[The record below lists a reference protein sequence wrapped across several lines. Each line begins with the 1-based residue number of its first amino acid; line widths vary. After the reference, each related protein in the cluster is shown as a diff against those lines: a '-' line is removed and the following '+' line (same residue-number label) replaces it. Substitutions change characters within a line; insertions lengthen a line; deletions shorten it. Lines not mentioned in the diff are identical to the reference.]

1 MKIADKYAARL
12 GTAKFRHP
20 PPQFENVRPAHMQE
34 VKPPYSGAPG
44 WQCSVYY
51 FWYEYLRRHDGYRA
65 TCQANGVGDCA
76 QQFTIFGNVH
86 ALGFADW
93 WGQYFV
99 LFEERRPLRRLKQ
112 MPALDQ
118 HGYPVDPSQLFLEI
132 DLTAPFADL
141 IKQFR
146 EEVWLQK
153 RAAEDRIERGQKARA
168 TRRGQPIPQRPDLDE
183 TKSTAL
189 YPVATRPM
197 LFTLHQ
203 HLKVWDAHLVHTD
216 VSDAEL
222 ADYAGIAVNEIVN
235 GETVEA
241 LKRADLPYRD
251 LERVIRRRKQL
262 VVQRHLR
269 IANQYMDNVVNGE
282 FPKRSTR

>member
-20 PPQFENVRPAHMQE
+20 PPEFGNVQPAHMQD
-34 VKPPYSGAPG
+34 VRPPYSGAPG

-65 TCQANGVGDCA
+65 TCQANGVGDYA

-86 ALGFADW
+86 TLDFADW
-93 WGQYFV
+93 WGQYYV

-118 HGYPVDPSQLFLEI
+118 QGYPIDPSKLFLEI
-132 DLTAPFADL
+132 DLTAPFTEL

-146 EEVWLQK
+146 EEVWVQK

-168 TRRGQPIPQRPDLDE
+168 QRRGQPIPRRPDLDE

-189 YPVATRPM
+189 YPVAARPM
-197 LFTLHQ
+197 LFALYQ
-203 HLKVWDAHLVHTD
+203 HLAVWDAKQ
-216 VSDAEL
+216 
-222 ADYAGIAVNEIVN
+222 ADP
-235 GETVEA
+235 EA
-241 LKRADLPYRD
+241 DDADLFGRASVTAKLPYAEQEIASLKDEGLKVTD
-251 LERVIRRRKQL
+251 LEKANRRAKRL
-262 VVQRHLR
+262 AVQRHLR
-269 IANQYMDNVVNGE
+269 IARQYIGNVVTGE
-282 FPKRSTR
+282 FPKRNKR

>member
-1 MKIADKYAARL
+1 MKISDKYAARL

-20 PPQFENVRPAHMQE
+20 PPQFENVRPAHMQA
-34 VKPPYSGAPG
+34 VKPPYSDAPG

-51 FWYEYLRRHDGYRA
+51 FWYEYLRRHDGYRE
-65 TCQANGVGDCA
+65 TCQNKGAGDYA

-86 ALGFADW
+86 ELNFADW

-118 HGYPVDPSQLFLEI
+118 HRYPIDPSQLLLEI

-141 IKQFR
+141 IKQFK
-146 EEVWLQK
+146 EEIWLQK
-153 RAAEDRIERGQKARA
+153 RAAENRIEHGQKARA
-168 TRRGQPIPQRPDLDE
+168 QRRGQPIPQRPDLDE
-183 TKSTAL
+183 MKSTAL

-197 LFTLHQ
+197 LFTLFQ
-203 HLKVWDAHLVHTD
+203 HLQVWDAHLTYTD
-216 VSDAEL
+216 ASHADL
-222 ADYAGIAVNEIVN
+222 ADLASINVNEVVN
-235 GETVEA
+235 GETVAA
-241 LKRADLPYRD
+241 LKRAELLYRD
-251 LERVIRRRKQL
+251 LERIIRRRKQL
-262 VVQRHLR
+262 AVQRHLR
-269 IANQYMDNVVNGE
+269 IAHQYIENVVHGE